1 MRRAVFHPLA
11 QLEVVD
17 EVIPVEARG
26 VRKSFGHTVALDGI
40 DLTIGEGRILGLV
53 GPNGAG
59 KTTFLHAMLGLTP
72 YEGTLR
78 VLGHDPRTERHRLMR
93 DATFIADVSILPRW
107 MRVSQA
113 LDYMEGVHPRFN
125 RSKAEEFLARSGV
138 SRESTIRGLSKGV
151 VTQLHL
157 SLIMAIDAR
166 LLALDEP
173 TLGLDLHQRKQFYE
187 TLLTD
192 YFDETRTIVLATHQ
206 VEEIENVATDIA
218 FIHHGRLIVACSMEE
233 FASRYV
239 ELMPRPGRIAAA
251 RALAPIHERQAFG
264 RSVLLFERVDRDQLA
279 ALGDARTPSIADV
292 FVAMTG
298 DTSGRR
304 RGAA

>member
-1 MRRAVFHPLA
+1 MTATV
-11 QLEVVD
+11 
-17 EVIPVEARG
+17 PVEARG
-26 VRKSFGHTVALDGI
+26 LCKSFGDTVALDGI

-59 KTTFLHAMLGLTP
+59 KTTLLHAILGLIP

-78 VLGHDPRTERHRLMR
+78 VLGQDPRTERHRLMR
-93 DATFIADVSILPRW
+93 DATFIADVAVLPPW

-113 LDYMEGVHPRFN
+113 LDYMDGIHPRFD
-125 RSKAEEFLARSGV
+125 RLKAEEFLARGSV
-138 SRESTIRGLSKGV
+138 PRQSMIRGLSKGMV
-151 VTQLHL
+151 VQLHL
-157 SLIMAIDAR
+157 ALIMAIDAR

-173 TLGLDLHQRKQFYE
+173 TLGLDLHQRKNFYDA
-187 TLLTD
+187 LLTD
-192 YFDETRTIVLATHQ
+192 YFDNTRTIVLATHQ
-206 VEEIENVATDIA
+206 VEEIENVVTDIA

-251 RALAPIHERQAFG
+251 RALAPIHERHAFG
-264 RSVLLFERVDRDQLA
+264 RSILLFERADREQLG
-279 ALGDARTPSIADV
+279 ALGDVRTPSIADV

-298 DTSGRR
+298 DASGHR

>member
-93 DATFIADVSILPRW
+93 DATFIADVSI
-107 MRVSQA
+107 
-113 LDYMEGVHPRFN
+113 VH
-125 RSKAEEFLARSGV
+125 S
-138 SRESTIRGLSKGV
+138 
-151 VTQLHL
+151 
-157 SLIMAIDAR
+157 
-166 LLALDEP
+166 
-173 TLGLDLHQRKQFYE
+173 
-187 TLLTD
+187 
-192 YFDETRTIVLATHQ
+192 
-206 VEEIENVATDIA
+206 
-218 FIHHGRLIVACSMEE
+218 
-233 FASRYV
+233 
-239 ELMPRPGRIAAA
+239 
-251 RALAPIHERQAFG
+251 
-264 RSVLLFERVDRDQLA
+264 
-279 ALGDARTPSIADV
+279 
-292 FVAMTG
+292 
-298 DTSGRR
+298 
-304 RGAA
+304 

>member
-1 MRRAVFHPLA
+1 MVTL
-11 QLEVVD
+11 
-17 EVIPVEARG
+17 EARNLC
-26 VRKSFGHTVALDGI
+26 KSYGRAVALDGI
-40 DLTIGEGRILGLV
+40 DLTLDEGRILGLV

-78 VLGHDPRTERHRLMR
+78 VLGHDPRTERHHLML
-93 DATFIADVSILPRW
+93 DATFIADVSVLPRW

-113 LDYMEGVHPRFN
+113 VDYMEGVHPRFD
-125 RSKAEEFLARSGV
+125 RYKAEEFLALSSVPPRSM
-138 SRESTIRGLSKGV
+138 IRSLSKGMV
-151 VTQLHL
+151 AQLHVA
-157 SLIMAIDAR
+157 LIMAIDAR

-187 TLLTD
+187 ALLTD
-192 YFDETRTIVLATHQ
+192 YFDNTRTIVLATHQ
-206 VEEIENVATDIA
+206 VEEIENVVTDIA

-233 FASRYV
+233 FASRFV
-239 ELMPRPGRIAAA
+239 ELMPRAGRIAAA

-264 RSVLLFERVDRDQLA
+264 RSILLFERADREQLA

-298 DTSGRR
+298 DTKSRR

>member
-1 MRRAVFHPLA
+1 MAT
-11 QLEVVD
+11 
-17 EVIPVEARG
+17 VEARNL
-26 VRKSFGHTVALDGI
+26 RKSYGHAVALDGI
-40 DLTIGEGRILGLV
+40 DLTIEEGRILGLV

-78 VLGHDPRTERHRLMR
+78 VLGHDPRTERHRLML
-93 DATFIADVSILPRW
+93 DSTFIADVSVLPRW

-113 LDYMEGVHPRFN
+113 VDYMEGVHPRFD
-125 RSKAEEFLARSGV
+125 RYKAEEFLALSSV
-138 SRESTIRGLSKGV
+138 PPQSMIRALSKGMV
-151 VTQLHL
+151 AQLHVA
-157 SLIMAIDAR
+157 LIMAIDAR

-173 TLGLDLHQRKQFYE
+173 TLGLDLHQRKQFYDA
-187 TLLTD
+187 LLKD
-192 YFDETRTIVLATHQ
+192 YFDNTRTIVLATHQ
-206 VEEIENVATDIA
+206 VEEIENVVTDIA
-218 FIHHGRLIVACSMEE
+218 FIHHGRLIVVCTMED
-233 FASRYV
+233 FASRFV

-251 RALAPIHERQAFG
+251 RALSPIHERQAFG
-264 RSVLLFERVDRDQLA
+264 RSILLFERADREQLA

-298 DTSGRR
+298 DANRRR

>member
-1 MRRAVFHPLA
+1 LTTIVP
-11 QLEVVD
+11 V
-17 EVIPVEARG
+17 VEARG
-26 VRKSFGHTVALDGI
+26 LSKSFGDTVALDSI
-40 DLTIGEGRILGLV
+40 NLTIGEGRILGLV

-78 VLGHDPRTERHRLMR
+78 VLGRDPRTERHRLMR
-93 DATFIADVSILPRW
+93 DATFIADVSVLPRW

-113 LDYMEGVHPRFN
+113 LDYMEGVHPRFD
-125 RSKAEEFLARSGV
+125 RYKAEELLALSSV
-138 SRESTIRGLSKGV
+138 PLESIVRGLSKGMV
-151 VTQLHL
+151 AQLHVA
-157 SLIMAIDAR
+157 LIMAIDAR

-192 YFDETRTIVLATHQ
+192 YVDNTRTIVLATHQ
-206 VEEIENVATDIA
+206 VDEIENVVTDIA
-218 FIHHGRLIVACSMEE
+218 FIHHGRLIVACTMDE
-233 FASRYV
+233 FAARFV

-251 RALAPIHERQAFG
+251 RALAPIHERQEFG
-264 RSVLLFERVDRDQLA
+264 RSILLFERADREQLS

-298 DTSGRR
+298 DAKSRR

>member
-113 LDYMEGVHPRFN
+113 LDYMEGGRIPGAKGRPPREHDS
-125 RSKAEEFLARSGV
+125 RIVEGSSDAAPPIAHHGHRCAVARAG
-138 SRESTIRGLSKGV
+138 R
-151 VTQLHL
+151 
-157 SLIMAIDAR
+157 ADAR
-166 LLALDEP
+166 PRSPPAEA
-173 TLGLDLHQRKQFYE
+173 
-187 TLLTD
+187 
-192 YFDETRTIVLATHQ
+192 VLR
-206 VEEIENVATDIA
+206 DIA
-218 FIHHGRLIVACSMEE
+218 DG
-233 FASRYV
+233 
-239 ELMPRPGRIAAA
+239 
-251 RALAPIHERQAFG
+251 
-264 RSVLLFERVDRDQLA
+264 LLR
-279 ALGDARTPSIADV
+279 
-292 FVAMTG
+292 
-298 DTSGRR
+298 
-304 RGAA
+304 

>member
-59 KTTFLHAMLGLTP
+59 KTTFLHAMLGLRP

-78 VLGHDPRTERHRLMR
+78 VLGHDPRTERHRLLR
-93 DATFIADVSILPRW
+93 DATFIADVSVLPRW

-113 LDYMEGVHPRFN
+113 LDYMEGVHPRFD
-125 RSKAEEFLARSGV
+125 RYKAEELLALSSVPLEGMV
-138 SRESTIRGLSKGV
+138 RGMSKGMV
-151 VTQLHL
+151 AQLHVA
-157 SLIMAIDAR
+157 LIMAIDAR

-173 TLGLDLHQRKQFYE
+173 TLGLDLHQ
-187 TLLTD
+187 
-192 YFDETRTIVLATHQ
+192 
-206 VEEIENVATDIA
+206 
-218 FIHHGRLIVACSMEE
+218 
-233 FASRYV
+233 
-239 ELMPRPGRIAAA
+239 
-251 RALAPIHERQAFG
+251 
-264 RSVLLFERVDRDQLA
+264 
-279 ALGDARTPSIADV
+279 
-292 FVAMTG
+292 
-298 DTSGRR
+298 
-304 RGAA
+304 